1 MYKKSID
8 TTLALTVI
16 ALVIFWMI
24 MISSVSV
31 YPSFKVTSKM
41 VADGLATE
49 PYNSFYLSKN
59 IIHVCIGIFMLTLF
73 SKLSYTVLEKY
84 SKAILIW
91 VFSMLIVVLF
101 VWVEYNGA
109 RWWLNIP
116 WFPSLQPVEFAKIGI
131 IIFLAFFMKK
141 KKSLLAD
148 FQDGFIPYFFI
159 VGILFLLL
167 AIQPDFWSIL
177 IITPV
182 VIALYFVGGWN
193 IRYLFLL
200 LTICLVGVASIY
212 GIGKIGSWWENKS
225 KLNYISTRI
234 DNFFLKNETLFAKTN
249 IDGKDY
255 QMKQWLIALGS
266 GGFFWLGFGKSIQ
279 KFWYLPEVQW
289 DFVFSVIVEELWFM
303 GTFILLFVYLTIVY
317 RGYLIARS
325 VKDVFGKYLAFGLST
340 LILIQVFINIGVN
353 LNVIPLTGV
362 TLPFVSY
369 GGSSL
374 ISLMIAVGILL
385 NISRYIEYR
394 SPSAWYEFM
403 KKRRVV

>member
-8 TTLALTVI
+8 TTLVFIVI

-31 YPSFKVTSKM
+31 YPSFKITSKM

-49 PYNSFYLSKN
+49 SYNSFYLSKN
-59 IIHVCIGIFMLTLF
+59 IIHVCIGISLLTIF
-73 SKLSYTVLEKY
+73 SKISYNILEKY
-84 SKAILIW
+84 SKAILMW
-91 VFSMLIVVLF
+91 AFAVLVVVLF

-109 RWWLNIP
+109 RGWLNIP
-116 WFPSLQPVEFAKIGI
+116 WLPSLQPVEFAKIGL
-131 IIFLAFFMKK
+131 IIFLSYFMKK

-148 FQDGFIPYFFI
+148 FHDGFIPYFFI
-159 VGILFLLL
+159 VGIVFALL
-167 AIQPDFWSIL
+167 ALQPDFWSIL
-177 IITPV
+177 IIAPV
-182 VIALYFVGGWN
+182 VIALYFVGWGS
-193 IRYLFLL
+193 IRYLGMLL
-200 LTICLVGVASIY
+200 IICIIGAASIY
-212 GIGKIGSWWENKS
+212 GIGKIGAWSENKS

-234 DNFFLKNETLFAKTN
+234 DNFFQKNETLFTKAN
-249 IDGKDY
+249 ADGKDY
-255 QMKQWLIALGS
+255 QLKQWLIALWS
-266 GGFFWLGFGKSIQ
+266 GGFFGLGFGKSIQ

-303 GTFILLFVYLTIVY
+303 GTFILLLAYLTIVY
-317 RGYLIARS
+317 RGFLIARS
-325 VKDVFGKYLAFGLST
+325 VKDPFGKYLAFGLST
-340 LILIQVFINIGVN
+340 LILIQVFVNIWVN

-374 ISLMIAVGILL
+374 ISLMMAAGILL

-403 KKRRVV
+403 KKRRVI